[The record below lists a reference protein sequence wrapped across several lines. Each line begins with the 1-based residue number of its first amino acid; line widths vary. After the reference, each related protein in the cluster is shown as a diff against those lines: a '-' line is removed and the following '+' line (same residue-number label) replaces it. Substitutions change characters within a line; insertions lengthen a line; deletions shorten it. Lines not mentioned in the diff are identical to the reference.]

1 MTLLQFQSL
10 PLSRELHQAISDMG
24 FQEASDIQGQAIPHI
39 LEGKDIIGQ
48 AQTGTGKTCAF
59 AIPIVESI
67 DPQFRGVQALI
78 MCPTREL
85 AVQVAEEFRKLL
97 KYHKQI
103 SVVAIYG
110 GDPIQKQLRALQK
123 RPQIVVGT
131 PGRVLD
137 HIGRK
142 TLRLN
147 TVKTVVLDEADEML
161 NMGFVED
168 IEKILNCTPRQR
180 QTIFFSATLPKAILA
195 LKDQYQQEPI
205 HIQAAR
211 KEESHSLIAQS
222 YYEVHRRKKTETL
235 VYLMEQNQFQQGLI
249 FCNTKLQ
256 VENLSMA
263 LQEQG
268 FSVDGLH
275 GGMPQRK
282 RDKVMQRFRK
292 GTVHFLI
299 ATDVAARGIDV
310 KNIEAVFNYDLP
322 HDKEFYIHRIGRT
335 GRAGKAGTAITF
347 VEKSQ
352 MAALRSLLRC
362 PEVALT
368 KQYLPSPA

>member
-1 MTLLQFQSL
+1 MTLLQFHTL

-39 LEGKDIIGQ
+39 LEGKDLIGQ

-59 AIPIVESI
+59 GIPLVEQI
-67 DPQFRGVQALI
+67 DPMSKVVQALI

-85 AVQVAEEFRKLL
+85 AVQVSEELKKLL
-97 KYHKQI
+97 KYKKGV

-110 GDPIQKQLRALQK
+110 GDPMPKQLRALQK

-147 TVKTVVLDEADEML
+147 AVKTVVLDEADEML
-161 NMGFVED
+161 NMGFVDD
-168 IEKILNCTPRQR
+168 IERILACTPKER

-195 LKDQYQQEPI
+195 LKDKYQQNPI
-205 HIQAAR
+205 HVQAAR
-211 KEESHSLIAQS
+211 KERSHALISQS
-222 YYEVHRRKKTETL
+222 YYELHRRQKTDTL
-235 VYLMEQNQFQQGLI
+235 VYLMEQNEYQQGLI
-249 FCNTKLQ
+249 FCNTKMKVEELVMNLQ
-256 VENLSMA
+256 DK
-263 LQEQG
+263 G

-282 RDKVMQRFRK
+282 RDRVMQRFRK
-292 GTVHFLI
+292 GAVHFLI

-310 KNIEAVFNYDLP
+310 QNIDAVFNYDLP
-322 HDKEFYIHRIGRT
+322 HDTEFYIHRIGRT
-335 GRAGKAGTAITF
+335 GRAGKSGSAITF
-347 VEKSQ
+347 VEKNQ
-352 MAALRSLLRC
+352 MGALRNMLRS

-368 KQYLPSPA
+368 KQKLPSLA